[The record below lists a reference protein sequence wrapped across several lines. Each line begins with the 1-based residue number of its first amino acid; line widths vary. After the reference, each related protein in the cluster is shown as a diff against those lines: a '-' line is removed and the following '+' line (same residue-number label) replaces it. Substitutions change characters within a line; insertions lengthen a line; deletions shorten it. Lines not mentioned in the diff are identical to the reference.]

1 MKINPDTPTILRNLN
16 GRSRREVF
24 NIQSEIF
31 IIEEQDIER
40 ANKLLRKHRKEDWMS
55 ETDDYKRR
63 PLRLFDDLFSAL
75 TYRSRCKDERTKD
88 VFDAFPE
95 LISIFAVKKLLRTF
109 LAYDLVCR
117 QQKVLKEMIGDL
129 TSVQA
134 DEDEDDALGQMV
146 FRNADYFIK
155 WGDEDWDGEELL
167 LLEPLL
173 HSNNWMLRD
182 W

>member
-40 ANKLLRKHRKEDWMS
+40 ANKLLWKQRKEDWMR

-63 PLRLFDDLFSAL
+63 PLHLFDDLIGAL

-95 LISIFAVKKLLRTF
+95 LMGILAVKKLLRTF
-109 LAYDLVCR
+109 LMYDLVCR
-117 QQKVLKEMIGDL
+117 QQKVLKAMIGDL

-134 DEDEDDALGQMV
+134 DEDDVLGQMV
-146 FRNADYFIK
+146 FRNADYFTK
-155 WGDEDWDGEELL
+155 WEDEDWDGEELI
-167 LLEPLL
+167 LLEPLTS
-173 HSNNWMLRD
+173 SNHWMLRD

>member
-1 MKINPDTPTILRNLN
+1 MKINPETPTILRNLN
-16 GRSRREVF
+16 GRSRRDAQSV
-24 NIQSEIF
+24 QSEIF

-40 ANKLLRKHRKEDWMS
+40 ANKLFRKHRKEDWTS

-63 PLRLFDDLFSAL
+63 PLRLFADLFSAL

-95 LISIFAVKKLLRTF
+95 LMGILAVKKLLRTF
-109 LAYDLVCR
+109 LMYDLVCR

-129 TSVQA
+129 ISVQA

-146 FRNADYFIK
+146 SRNADYFTK
-155 WGDEDWDGEELL
+155 WEDEDWDGEELI
-167 LLEPLL
+167 LLEPLIS
-173 HSNNWMLRD
+173 SNHWMLRD